1 MKGYKLKLEAK
12 FYQEIKKNL
21 SNVYFERIENRIGQG
36 TPDLKAI
43 YNKKEIW
50 IELKCIKLN
59 SIKLS
64 KFQIAWHFKRN
75 SLGIKTF
82 IMVKR
87 VTDGLIK
94 VYDNKKVLQLAKN
107 GFKCPCFMVLEP
119 RTDYKKLLKMF
130 D

>member
-1 MKGYKLKLEAK
+1 MSESK
-12 FYQEIKKNL
+12 FYQQLKKSL
-21 SNVYFERIENRIGQG
+21 PYVYFERIENRIGQG
-36 TPDLKAI
+36 TADITAI

-94 VYDNKKVLQLAKN
+94 VYDNSK
-107 GFKCPCFMVLEP
+107 
-119 RTDYKKLLKMF
+119 
-130 D
+130 

>member
-1 MKGYKLKLEAK
+1 MEAK

-36 TPDLKAI
+36 TPDLTAV

-59 SIKLS
+59 KVHLS
-64 KFQIAWHFKRN
+64 SFQIAWHYKRYL
-75 SLGIKTF
+75 LGIRTF
-82 IMVKR
+82 IIVKR
-87 VTDGLIK
+87 VKDGLIK
-94 VYDNKKVLQLAKN
+94 VYDNEKALKLAKN

-119 RTDYKKLLKMF
+119 RTKHQELLKLF

>member
-1 MKGYKLKLEAK
+1 MEAK

-36 TPDLKAI
+36 TPALTAF
-43 YNKKEIW
+43 YNKKEIC

-59 SIKLS
+59 KVHLS
-64 KFQIAWHFKRN
+64 SFQIAWHYKRYL
-75 SLGIKTF
+75 LGIRTF
-82 IMVKR
+82 IIVKR
-87 VTDGLIK
+87 VKDGLIK
-94 VYDNKKVLQLAKN
+94 VYDNEKALKLAKN

-119 RTDYKKLLKMF
+119 RTKHQELLKLF